1 MYQSDLLVPPTDFL
15 VNQQAQTW
23 ITIGQFVPLT
33 ALLAVALRLALKRYD
48 LIPLLCMGGSAAA
61 MFVEPNIDVL
71 AGCWLG
77 DPAHGQTT
85 MFTTFGHPF
94 PLWGVAYIWYYGGQ
108 AFVVYLSL
116 GRSSRGSQRATLWK
130 LFGIALICDAI
141 IELPGLLLGVYTYYG
156 PQPLVV
162 LGLPLHWEPINAAI
176 PIAAGTVV
184 YVLRHRLSGLKVLL
198 TLPIVAVVHAGVMMS
213 TLVPVT
219 TTMAWGTR
227 PPASWVITIAALA
240 SASLAMLCAWLAT
253 QLVDK
258 PTTRESTPPIEH
270 AEADTV
276 AR

>member
-1 MYQSDLLVPPTDFL
+1 MYRSDLLVPPTDFL

-23 ITIGQFVPLT
+23 VTIGQFVPLT
-33 ALLAVALRLALKRYD
+33 ALLTVALWFALKRHD
-48 LIPLLCMGGSAAA
+48 LIPLLCMGGGAAA

-71 AGCWLG
+71 SGCWLS
-77 DPAHGQTT
+77 DAAHGQTT

-108 AFVVYLSL
+108 AFIVYWLL
-116 GRSSRGSQRATLWK
+116 GRTPARSQRTTLWK

-184 YVLRHRLSGLKVLL
+184 YVLRHRLTGPKVLL

-213 TLVPVT
+213 TLIPVT
-219 TTMAWGTR
+219 TTMAWGIT
-227 PPASWVITIAALA
+227 PPATWIITIAALA

-253 QLVDK
+253 QLLDN
-258 PTTRESTPPIEH
+258 PASPDSTPHIDQTPEKI
-270 AEADTV
+270 AY
-276 AR
+276 R